1 MAATRFKQADVA
13 RALKGALAAGFEV
26 GAVEIGADGQ
36 IRIVAASKAK
46 ETPSL
51 DPFDQWKAKRDA
63 RATEGR

>member
-36 IRIVAASKAK
+36 IRIVAASKAIDNS
-46 ETPSL
+46 SL
-51 DPFDQWKAKRDA
+51 NPFDQWKAKRDA
-63 RATEGR
+63 RAT